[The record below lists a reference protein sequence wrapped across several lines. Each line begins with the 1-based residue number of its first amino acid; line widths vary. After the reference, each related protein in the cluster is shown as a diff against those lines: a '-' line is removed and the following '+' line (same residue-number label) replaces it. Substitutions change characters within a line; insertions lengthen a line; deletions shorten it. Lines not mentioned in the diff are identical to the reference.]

1 MVTLPLIL
9 GTLMKEK
16 KQKQTN
22 PKQKNLLPLGWE
34 AAASHHLVAALKTLP
49 GIPVVSGRP
58 LGYSLVL
65 SKKAE
70 GTDGAGTSERGWPLH
85 HSSWITLERGSNSLL
100 PQEDEGE
107 HGEMR

>member
-1 MVTLPLIL
+1 M
-9 GTLMKEK
+9 
-16 KQKQTN
+16 
-22 PKQKNLLPLGWE
+22 
-34 AAASHHLVAALKTLP
+34 AALKTLP